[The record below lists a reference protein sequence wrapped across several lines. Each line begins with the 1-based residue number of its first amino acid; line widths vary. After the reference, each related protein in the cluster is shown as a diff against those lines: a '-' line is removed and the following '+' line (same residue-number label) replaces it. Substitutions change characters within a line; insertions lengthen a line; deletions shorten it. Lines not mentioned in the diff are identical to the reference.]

1 MATRNSASDT
11 ASELIE
17 TSTSSA
23 SIDDTS
29 SSSSR
34 SLAVKLL
41 VKLTAE
47 DIPGAEL
54 KEPLERH
61 GIPAL
66 QWWLLCR
73 GIKTPLTC
81 RKSQLIDR

>member
-1 MATRNSASDT
+1 MCIIMATRNS

-66 QWWLLCR
+66 Q
-73 GIKTPLTC
+73 
-81 RKSQLIDR
+81 